1 MARGRR
7 PSSID
12 SEEHG
17 NGNQGRRLADLR
29 RHCARR
35 RRHHAHLRLNL
46 GVSRPQSGPPRR
58 DAGDNIRNY
67 AWLWLI
73 VGILLILC
81 AFAIAQRSQIA
92 RWIGIVAGAVCAIT
106 SIWWMPYYPIWSL
119 TYIAIGIGV
128 VFALAAYGGRDSEV
142 TA

>member
-1 MARGRR
+1 METKGEGWLIFAA
-7 PSSID
+7 I
-12 SEEHG
+12 
-17 NGNQGRRLADLR
+17 A
-29 RHCARR
+29 
-35 RRHHAHLRLNL
+35 L
-46 GVSRPQSGPPRR
+46 GVAGIMRIFDSIWAFRVHNVVLPDGTL
-58 DAGDNIRNY
+58 GDNIRNY

-81 AFAIAQRSQIA
+81 AFAVAQRSQIA
-92 RWIGIVAGAVCAIT
+92 RWIGIVAGAVAAIT

>member
-1 MARGRR
+1 METKGEGWLIFAA
-7 PSSID
+7 I
-12 SEEHG
+12 
-17 NGNQGRRLADLR
+17 A
-29 RHCARR
+29 
-35 RRHHAHLRLNL
+35 L
-46 GVSRPQSGPPRR
+46 GVAGIMRIF
-58 DAGDNIRNY
+58 DAIWAFRVHNVVLPEGTLGDNIRNY

-128 VFALAAYGGRDSEV
+128 VFALAAYGGRDAEV

>member
-1 MARGRR
+1 METKGEGWLIFAA
-7 PSSID
+7 I
-12 SEEHG
+12 
-17 NGNQGRRLADLR
+17 A
-29 RHCARR
+29 
-35 RRHHAHLRLNL
+35 L
-46 GVSRPQSGPPRR
+46 GVAGIMRIFDSIWAFRVHNVVLPDGTL
-58 DAGDNIRNY
+58 GDNIRNY

-81 AFAIAQRSQIA
+81 AFAVAQRSQFA
-92 RWIGIVAGAVCAIT
+92 RWVGIVAGAVAAIT